1 MLLAKFLALSSS
13 SEDSD
18 EIYTKAREDIRR
30 MLEIMER
37 YGGNVEMH
45 QTRKNVLHE
54 AYMRIVVRRHH
65 HRSSNSGG
73 EDYRELS
80 SRRDDDD
87 DGDGP
92 QVDGS

>member
-1 MLLAKFLALSSS
+1 
-13 SEDSD
+13 
-18 EIYTKAREDIRR
+18 

-54 AYMRIVVRRHH
+54 AYMRIVVRHD
-65 HRSSNSGG
+65 RSSNSGG
-73 EDYRELS
+73 EDFRELS

-87 DGDGP
+87 DGDVP
-92 QVDGS
+92 RLDGS

>member
-1 MLLAKFLALSSS
+1 MLLAKFLALSSSS

-54 AYMRIVVRRHH
+54 AYMRIVVRHHH
-65 HRSSNSGG
+65 HRSSNRGG
-73 EDYRELS
+73 EDFREIS

-87 DGDGP
+87 GDGP
-92 QVDGS
+92 RLDGS